1 MTVLA
6 LAAATIVSAA
16 MLVGVTALHVLLFA
30 VGIALVVA
38 AVLTAI
44 TPFTAL
50 LCAAIANP
58 EGRLT
63 AARYWVLG
71 AAALAS
77 AALDAVWIGGGLAW
91 HSFPWAGFLIVGAAA
106 TAVYR
111 VLREP
116 AAVTKTSVHAGGA
129 R

>member
-1 MTVLA
+1 MDA
-6 LAAATIVSAA
+6 
-16 MLVGVTALHVLLFA
+16 GLHFSKPLLFLVALTVVLVALRA
-30 VGIALVVA
+30 VGIVLMVA

-71 AAALAS
+71 AAALGS
-77 AALDAVWIGGGLAW
+77 VALDAVWIGGGLAW

-106 TAVYR
+106 TAAYR

-116 AAVTKTSVHAGGA
+116 AAVTKTPMHTGDA